1 MPEFLKGN
9 YKVDVTIEDKADV
22 ANSTDEFEKK
32 ALSRLGG
39 SICFVSKKGLMWQG
53 EAQPQ
58 ASRATPKEAQGEAQ
72 PQASRATPKEAQPA
86 GGAAAGG
93 EATTRATSR
102 ANPANGDKDTAG
114 GAGPKNRPGA

>member
-9 YKVDVTIEDKADV
+9 YKVDVTIEDKADI

-53 EAQPQ
+53 AVQPVAGAGAGGEATTRT
-58 ASRATPKEAQGEAQ
+58 ASRATPKEAQ
-72 PQASRATPKEAQPA
+72 
-86 GGAAAGG
+86 AAA
-93 EATTRATSR
+93 SR

-114 GAGPKNRPGA
+114 GAGTKNRPGA

>member
-9 YKVDVTIEDKADV
+9 YKVNATIEDKADA

-39 SICFVSKKGLMWQG
+39 SICFVSKKGLIWQG

-58 ASRATPKEAQGEAQ
+58 ARRATPE
-72 PQASRATPKEAQPA
+72 
-86 GGAAAGG
+86 
-93 EATTRATSR
+93 
-102 ANPANGDKDTAG
+102 NGDKDKAG
-114 GAGPKNRPGA
+114 GAGTKNSPGA

>member
-9 YKVDVTIEDKADV
+9 YKLAASIEDKAD
-22 ANSTDEFEKK
+22 AADSTDEFEKK

-58 ASRATPKEAQGEAQ
+58 ASRATPE
-72 PQASRATPKEAQPA
+72 
-86 GGAAAGG
+86 
-93 EATTRATSR
+93 
-102 ANPANGDKDTAG
+102 NGDKDKAG
-114 GAGPKNRPGA
+114 GAGTKNSPGA

>member
-58 ASRATPKEAQGEAQ
+58 ASRATPKEAQ
-72 PQASRATPKEAQPA
+72 PA